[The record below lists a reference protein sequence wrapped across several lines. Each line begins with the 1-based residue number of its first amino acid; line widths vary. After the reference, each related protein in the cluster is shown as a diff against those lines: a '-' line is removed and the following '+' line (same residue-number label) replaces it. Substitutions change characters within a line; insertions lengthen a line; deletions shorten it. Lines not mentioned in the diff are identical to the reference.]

1 MLLEEEKRSD
11 RHCMS
16 FAYQQQVYIALSKI
30 GQGARLDVVKET
42 ITTFSTLV
50 DTEDENFL
58 GKEIFALSLM
68 NFLRRTSQRLD
79 SAFSNEFVELL
90 FNISA
95 KIRQTPAILP
105 IWFTGLD
112 RGDGREEYE
121 SLGRHQKFQGVTNK
135 DDFPL
140 FYLLIDFVYSEGRVG
155 DFARTGLLYI
165 IEAASPGSELERWM
179 IESDLATLMASGL
192 GALYSQLSR
201 FVPKLPT
208 GMPTRDSNDNIWDA
222 GSWL

>member
-11 RHCMS
+11 RYCIS
-16 FAYQQQVYIALSKI
+16 FAYQQQVHIALSKI
-30 GQGARLDVVKET
+30 GQAARGDVVKET
-42 ITTFSTLV
+42 IATFSTLV

-58 GKEIFALSLM
+58 GQENFAQSLM
-68 NFLRRTSQRLD
+68 DFLRKTSQRLD
-79 SAFSNEFVELL
+79 PSFQNEFVELL

-95 KIRQTPAILP
+95 KIRQSPTLLP
-105 IWFTGLD
+105 IWFTGLE
-112 RGDGREEYE
+112 GGYGREDYD
-121 SLGRHQKFQGVTNK
+121 SLGKHQRFAGITNK

-165 IEAASPGSELERWM
+165 IEAASPGSELEKWM

-201 FVPKLPT
+201 FVVSSLVL
-208 GMPTRDSNDNIWDA
+208 GVSSNKI
-222 GSWL
+222 

>member
-1 MLLEEEKRSD
+1 MLLEDERRSD

-16 FAYQQQVYIALSKI
+16 HAYQQQFYIALSKI
-30 GQGARLDVVKET
+30 GQGARVDVVRET
-42 ITTFSTLV
+42 ITTFGTLV
-50 DTEDENFL
+50 DAEDEDFL
-58 GKEIFALSLM
+58 GHQSFANSLM
-68 NFLRRTSQRLD
+68 DFLRVTSQRLD
-79 SAFSNEFVELL
+79 PSFSNEFVELL

-95 KIRQTPAILP
+95 KIRQTPAILS
-105 IWFTGLD
+105 IWFAGPEGRA
-112 RGDGREEYE
+112 RGDSREEYE
-121 SLGRHQKFQGVTNK
+121 RLGPSQRFAGVTNK

-201 FVPKLPT
+201 FVLLKRSKP
-208 GMPTRDSNDNIWDA
+208 
-222 GSWL
+222 

>member
-1 MLLEEEKRSD
+1 MLLEDERRSD

-16 FAYQQQVYIALSKI
+16 FAYQQQCYIALSKI
-30 GQGARLDVVKET
+30 GQGARLDVVRET
-42 ITTFSTLV
+42 IAMFGTLV
-50 DTEDENFL
+50 DAEDEDFL
-58 GKEIFALSLM
+58 GQQSFANSLM
-68 NFLRRTSQRLD
+68 DFLRVTSQRLD
-79 SAFSNEFVELL
+79 PNFSNEFVELL

-95 KIRQTPAILP
+95 KIRQTPEILS
-105 IWFTGLD
+105 IWFAGLGGRA
-112 RGDGREEYE
+112 RGDIREEYE
-121 SLGRHQKFQGVTNK
+121 RLGPSQRFAGVTNK

-179 IESDLATLMASGL
+179 VESDLATLMASGL

-201 FVPKLPT
+201 LVLLQRSIHW
-208 GMPTRDSNDNIWDA
+208 MVY
-222 GSWL
+222 